1 MQNKILGCIDGTH
14 VVIDPPTLRKDDYI
28 DRKGN
33 VSLNLQAV
41 CNEQKKFI
49 DIFVGYPG
57 SCHDSWVFKNSS
69 LFQNL
74 DKRCGSMEN
83 IFLFLFI
90 F

>member
-14 VVIDPPTLRKDDYI
+14 VVIDPPTHRKDDYI

-41 CNEQKKFI
+41 CNEQKKF

-74 DKRCGSMEN
+74 DKRCGSMKN